1 LRRYIDPSFEHV
13 IIDPEVQDGA
23 LRAVVIAPTFNN
35 SRTLGDILARIAALG
50 LPIIVVNDG
59 STDGTAD
66 LLTGDKSL
74 TVITH
79 PRNRGK
85 AAALNTGFAAAIE
98 AGFTHAITIDTD
110 GQLDPEEIPTLLDAA
125 RRHPEALIVGRRKDR
140 IDGYPT
146 RSRMGRR
153 VSNLLV
159 RLESGVR
166 VDDSQCGFRVYPL
179 GLIAAVKCNVGHYGF
194 ETEVITRAGWA
205 GCAVEQVPVTCRY
218 LPSGQRV
225 SHFRPCLDTLRAAR
239 MHLGL
244 LGRALFPFPRHPQ
257 WPDTAPRAT
266 EPFWSGLWN
275 WLNPARA
282 WRQLRQSEV
291 ARTEIA
297 AGLAVGVFIANLP
310 AYGLQSVLS
319 LYTARRLHLH
329 PLPVFLGSNLSTPP
343 IGPLL
348 VIAAIHLGHLLLHGS
363 LAAVAD
369 FDPRRAGWSAMLG
382 PRLLEWSIGA
392 LLLGF
397 VMSVLTFV
405 VTLSLM
411 RFFGERK
418 VANDVAQA
426 DCSTATAAATD
437 GASA

>member
-1 LRRYIDPSFEHV
+1 
-13 IIDPEVQDGA
+13 
-23 LRAVVIAPTFNN
+23 VVIAPTYNN
-35 SRTLGDILARIAALG
+35 ASTLGDILARTARLG

-59 STDGTAD
+59 STDGTAE
-66 LLTGDKSL
+66 LLAGDRSL
-74 TVITH
+74 TALTH

-85 AAALNTGFAAAIE
+85 AAALNTGFAAAID

-110 GQLDPEEIPTLLDAA
+110 GQLDPEEIPALLDAA

-179 GLIAAVKCNVGHYGF
+179 GLIAAVNCSVGHYGF

-205 GCAVEQVPVTCRY
+205 RCAVEQAPVTCRY

-225 SHFRPCLDTLRAAR
+225 SHFRPCLDTLRGAR
-239 MHLGL
+239 MHLFL
-244 LGRALFPFPRHPQ
+244 LARALFPFPRHPR
-257 WPDTAPRAT
+257 WPADTAPRAT
-266 EPFWSGLWN
+266 EPFWSGLWD

-297 AGLAVGVFIANLP
+297 AGLAIGVFIANLP

-348 VIAAIHLGHLLLHGS
+348 IIAAIQLGHLLLHGS

-369 FDPRRAGWSAMLG
+369 FDPRRAGWSAMLR

-397 VMSVLTFV
+397 MMSVLTFV
-405 VTLSLM
+405 VTLCLM

-418 VANDVAQA
+418 GANVVAQA
-426 DCSTATAAATD
+426 DCSTAAAAAAAAATD

>member
-1 LRRYIDPSFEHV
+1 MTIPQ
-13 IIDPEVQDGA
+13 EVQDRA
-23 LRAVVIAPTFNN
+23 LRPVVIAPTYNN
-35 SRTLGDILARIAALG
+35 ACTLPDILARIAALG

-66 LLTGDKSL
+66 LLATGMPQTTPL
-74 TVITH
+74 TH
-79 PRNRGK
+79 PRNLGK
-85 AAALNTGFAAAIE
+85 AAALNTGFAAAIS

-110 GQLDPEEIPTLLDAA
+110 GQLDPEEIPSLLNAA
-125 RRHPEALIVGRRKDR
+125 TAHPNALIVGRRDDR

-179 GLIAAVKCNVGHYGF
+179 GLIAAVRCSVGHYGF

-205 GCAVEQVPVTCRY
+205 GCAIEQVPVTCRY
-218 LPSGQRV
+218 LPMGQRV
-225 SHFRPCLDTLRAAR
+225 SHFRPGLDTLRGAR
-239 MHLGL
+239 MHLFL
-244 LGRALFPFPRHPQ
+244 LMRALLPYPRHPR
-257 WPDTAPRAT
+257 WPDSTPRVAC
-266 EPFWSGLWN
+266 EPFWRGLWN

-329 PLPVFLGSNLSTPP
+329 PLPVLLGSHLSTPP

-348 VIAAIHLGHLLLHGS
+348 IGVAIALGHLMLHGS
-363 LAAVAD
+363 LPAYAD
-369 FDPRRAGWSAMLG
+369 YDPRRAGWWAMLK
-382 PRLLEWSIGA
+382 PLLLEWSLGA

-405 VTLSLM
+405 LTISIM
-411 RFFGERK
+411 RFVAERK
-418 VANDVAQA
+418 DAAVAQA
-426 DCSTATAAATD
+426 DC
-437 GASA
+437 

>member
-1 LRRYIDPSFEHV
+1 M
-13 IIDPEVQDGA
+13 IIDPELQDRA
-23 LRAVVIAPTFNN
+23 LRPVVVAPTYNN
-35 SRTLGDILARIAALG
+35 AGTLGDILSRIAALG

-59 STDGTAD
+59 STDGTEK
-66 LLTGDKSL
+66 LLAGDRSL

-85 AAALNTGFAAAIE
+85 AAALNTGFAAAIDT
-98 AGFTHAITIDTD
+98 GFTHAITIDTD

-153 VSNLLV
+153 VSNLMV
-159 RLESGVR
+159 RLESGLH

-179 GLIAAVKCNVGHYGF
+179 GLIAAVKCSVGHYGF
-194 ETEVITRAGWA
+194 ETEVITRAGWV

-218 LPSGQRV
+218 LSSDQRV
-225 SHFRPCLDTLRAAR
+225 SHFRPCIDTLRGAR
-239 MHLGL
+239 MHLFL
-244 LGRALFPFPRHPQ
+244 LGRALFPFPRHAR
-257 WPDTAPRAT
+257 WPDSAPRAS
-266 EPFWSGLWN
+266 EPFWSGLWD

-319 LYTARRLHLH
+319 LYSARRLHLH

-348 VIAAIHLGHLLLHGS
+348 VISAIQLGHLLLHGS

-369 FDPRRAGWSAMLG
+369 FDPRQAGWSAMLG

-397 VMSVLTFV
+397 VMSVLTFTI
-405 VTLSLM
+405 TLMLM
-411 RFFGERK
+411 RFFGDRRG
-418 VANDVAQA
+418 ADAAAQA
-426 DCSTATAAATD
+426 DCSTAAAAATD

>member
-1 LRRYIDPSFEHV
+1 MRP
-13 IIDPEVQDGA
+13 
-23 LRAVVIAPTFNN
+23 VVVAPTYNN
-35 SRTLGDILARIAALG
+35 AQTLGDILTRIAALH

-59 STDGTAD
+59 SGDDTAVLLSGDRLPQEVRD
-66 LLTGDKSL
+66 LLTVL
-74 TVITH
+74 TH
-79 PRNRGK
+79 PHNRGK
-85 AAALNTGFAAAIE
+85 AAALNTGFAAASE

-110 GQLDPEEIPTLLDAA
+110 GQLDPEEIPRLLDAA
-125 RRHPEALIVGRRKDR
+125 RRNPKALIVGRRETQ

-146 RSRMGRR
+146 RSRLGRR
-153 VSNLLV
+153 ASNLLV

-179 GLIAAVKCNVGHYGF
+179 GLISAVHCHVGHYGF

-205 GCAVEQVPVTCRY
+205 GCPIEQVPVTCRY
-218 LPSGQRV
+218 LPMGERV
-225 SHFRPCLDTLRAAR
+225 SHFRPGLDTLRAAR
-239 MHLGL
+239 MHLFL
-244 LGRALFPFPRHPQ
+244 LGRALFPFPRHPR
-257 WPDTAPRAT
+257 WPERRSRSSR
-266 EPFWSGLWN
+266 EPFWRDVWN

-348 VIAAIHLGHLLLHGS
+348 IFAAINLGHLLLHGS
-363 LAAVAD
+363 FIALADV
-369 FDPRRAGWSAMLG
+369 DPRRAGWSAIVG
-382 PRLLEWSIGA
+382 PRLLEWSLGA
-392 LLLGF
+392 VLLGF
-397 VMSVLTFV
+397 VMSVATFAL
-405 VTLSLM
+405 TLSLM
-411 RFFGERK
+411 QFVTDRK
-418 VANDVAQA
+418 DEPLPQA
-426 DCSTATAAATD
+426 DC
-437 GASA
+437 